1 MVKIKEIMH
10 GITLVNQEA
19 TILEI
24 AKLMER
30 KGIGS
35 VLVETRNGVNGI
47 LTERDI
53 LKKVVASG
61 LDPSVARAKH
71 VMTKMIKTVGDEA
84 DIFEANELFNKYNIR
99 RLPVTDSNGN
109 IIGMLSIRDVT
120 KSLPYAF
127 RKLIRDDD
135 YRGAVVFSK
144 KND

>member
-1 MVKIKEIMH
+1 MH

-53 LKKVVASG
+53 LKKVVATG
-61 LDPSVARAKH
+61 LDPSVAKAKH
-71 VMTKMIKTVGDEA
+71 VMTKMIKTVDNEA
-84 DIFEANELFNKYNIR
+84 DIFEANELFNKYHIR
-99 RLPVTDSNGN
+99 RLPVTDSKGK
-109 IIGMLSIRDVT
+109 IIGMLGIRDVT

-127 RKLIRDDD
+127 RKLIRDED

-144 KND
+144 KED

>member
-1 MVKIKEIMH
+1 MH

-53 LKKVVASG
+53 LKKVVAAG
-61 LDPSVARAKH
+61 LDPSVAKAKQA
-71 VMTKMIKTVGDEA
+71 MTKMIKTVGNEA
-84 DIFEANELFNKYNIR
+84 DIFEANELFNRYNIR
-99 RLPVTDSNGN
+99 RLPVTDSKGK
-109 IIGMLSIRDVT
+109 IIGIITIGDVT

-127 RKLIRDDD
+127 RKLIRDED

-144 KND
+144 KDD

>member
-1 MVKIKEIMH
+1 MH

-61 LDPSVARAKH
+61 LDPSVAKAKQA
-71 VMTKMIKTVGDEA
+71 MTKMIKTIGNEA
-84 DIFEANELFNKYNIR
+84 DVFEANELFNKYDIR
-99 RLPVTDSNGN
+99 RLPVTDSKGK
-109 IIGMLSIRDVT
+109 IIGIITTRDVT
-120 KSLPYAF
+120 KILPYAF

-144 KND
+144 KDD

>member
-1 MVKIKEIMH
+1 MH
-10 GITLVNQEA
+10 RATLVNQEA

-24 AKLMER
+24 AKLMEK

-53 LKKVVASG
+53 LKKIVASG
-61 LDPSVARAKH
+61 LDPSVEKAKDA
-71 VMTKMIKTVGDEA
+71 MTKMLKTIDSEA
-84 DIFEANELFNKYNIR
+84 DVFEASELFSKYNIR
-99 RLPVTDSNGN
+99 RLPVTDPEGK
-109 IIGMLSIRDVT
+109 IIGIITIGDVT

-135 YRGAVVFSK
+135 YRGAVIFSK
-144 KND
+144 KDD

>member
-1 MVKIKEIMH
+1 MH
-10 GITLVNQEA
+10 RVISVNQEA

-35 VLVETRNGVNGI
+35 VLVETMNGVNGI

-53 LKKVVASG
+53 LKRVVATG
-61 LDPSVARAKH
+61 LDPSVAKAKH
-71 VMTKMIKTVGDEA
+71 AMTKVIKTIGNEA

-99 RLPVTDSNGN
+99 RLPVTDSKGK
-109 IIGMLSIRDVT
+109 IIGIITIRDVT

-135 YRGAVVFSK
+135 YRGAVLFSK
-144 KND
+144 KDD